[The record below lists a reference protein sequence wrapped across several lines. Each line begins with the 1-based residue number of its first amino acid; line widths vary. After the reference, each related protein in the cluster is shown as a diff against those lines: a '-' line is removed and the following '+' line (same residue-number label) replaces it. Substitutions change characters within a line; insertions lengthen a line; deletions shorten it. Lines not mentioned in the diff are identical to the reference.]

1 VRPAKSCVD
10 ERSRAR
16 PRRSALTDF
25 ERAPRIARCPSTEP
39 DSSARNHPAEP
50 RIDALIT
57 TLLIV
62 ALFALLGS
70 GVWIGLALSGVAWIG
85 MTLFSSRPA
94 GDAMAVTVWGTAS
107 SWTLTAL
114 PLFVWMGEILFRTR
128 LSEDMFK
135 GLAPWLERVPGRLL
149 HTNIIG
155 CTIFAAVSGSSA
167 ATCATIGK
175 MTLPELKQR
184 GYPDDITI
192 GTLAGAGT
200 LGLLI
205 PPSIIMIVYGV
216 TANVSIAQL
225 FIAGV
230 LPGVLLAAL
239 FSGYIV
245 CWALLHPDRVP
256 AATER
261 TSFAQKFH
269 ASRHLIPVVL
279 LIALVLGSIYTG
291 LATATEAAAF
301 GVVGSLALSAA
312 QRSLDWSSFRA
323 ALLGATRLYC
333 MIALILAGAAFLTLA
348 MGYIGLPRELAEWI
362 GSLGLTPFALIIA
375 LALFYIVLGCFLDGI
390 SMVVLTMGVILPTV
404 EKAGIDLLWFGIFI
418 VVVVEMAQ
426 ITPPVGFNLF
436 VLQGMTKKQITW
448 IAKQALPMFLL
459 MCIAVF
465 AIWYF
470 PSLVTLLP
478 RHMKL

>member
-1 VRPAKSCVD
+1 
-10 ERSRAR
+10 
-16 PRRSALTDF
+16 
-25 ERAPRIARCPSTEP
+25 
-39 DSSARNHPAEP
+39 
-50 RIDALIT
+50 
-57 TLLIV
+57 
-62 ALFALLGS
+62 
-70 GVWIGLALSGVAWIG
+70 
-85 MTLFSSRPA
+85 
-94 GDAMAVTVWGTAS
+94 MAVTVWGTAS

-175 MTLPELKQR
+175 MTLPELARR

-225 FIAGV
+225 FIAGIIPGIV
-230 LPGVLLAAL
+230 LATL

-245 CWALLHPDRVP
+245 VWALIHPDRIP
-256 AATER
+256 AAVER
-261 TSFAQKFH
+261 TTFAQKLH

-279 LIALVLGSIYTG
+279 LILLVLGSIYAG
-291 LATATEAAAF
+291 FATATEAAAF

-312 QRSLDWSSFRA
+312 QGSLDWPTFRDSV
-323 ALLGATRLYC
+323 LGATRLYC

-348 MGYIGLPRELAEWI
+348 MGYIGLPRDLAEWI
-362 GSLGLTPFALIIA
+362 ATLGLTPFALIIA

-418 VVVVEMAQ
+418 VLVVEMAQ

-436 VLQGMTKKQITW
+436 VLQGMTKRQITW
-448 IAKQALPMFLL
+448 IARHALPMFFL
-459 MCIAVF
+459 MCAAVL
-465 AIWYF
+465 AIWHF
-470 PSLVTLLP
+470 PILVTLLP
-478 RHMKL
+478 QHMKM